1 MLICDRSLVYS
12 YKGSP
17 KLSPRKPGAPDSLI
31 YRNVSAWFPGHAPMA
46 GEHERPSA
54 RARSVFFVVA
64 V

>member
-31 YRNVSAWFPGHAPMA
+31 HRNVSAWFPDYAPMA
-46 GEHERPSA
+46 GVHEHA
-54 RARSVFFVVA
+54 RARSVFLVVA